1 MSLRRREPFVHC
13 GENILDPLQD
23 FGYRVTTSERGLRRR
38 EMSLA
43 AIVSLQQ
50 GADDVHS
57 VVGVHRTASSAPGD
71 GSAPHPIGRKKHPV
85 GVRRQ
90 AAEVRKAQGPLRKE
104 DLTMNRIVTAAA
116 LALTIGMSVAPAF
129 AQTYDEV
136 VAADKAA
143 NFAAASAYKATH
155 KPVDDIQT
163 KLKAEFAYGNAR
175 NAYNATHNVPNSG
188 YDDIKARPEADDR
201 MVTEDSKAS
210 GR

>member
-23 FGYRVTTSERGLRRR
+23 FGYRVTTSERGFDQRNVTG
-38 EMSLA
+38 SDCIA
-43 AIVSLQQ
+43 TT

-136 VAADKAA
+136 VAANKAA

-201 MVTEDSKAS
+201 MVTEELESLA
-210 GR
+210 R